1 MVLWLSFF
9 INDKWYE
16 KNPWAVGRGKVEL
29 GEDSDIP
36 VLSMV
41 MNQYVPRPFF
51 KVKDDEEKT
60 FSTRGVMIKAL
71 SFMLIMAVVFVFS
84 YLFVD
89 FSPEGKTDLQK
100 GMSILPCFLG
110 LIGYGLD
117 ILWLSQRF
125 TRWAFVC
132 SIVCKYAFFAMWG
145 LMFAGVVHD
154 RPEVWPVVVAVFVAA
169 LVCVV
174 CMGWLSFC
182 EVGSFCFGY
191 GCGVCCYCGG
201 VFCGYGVSW

>member
-1 MVLWLSFF
+1 
-9 INDKWYE
+9 
-16 KNPWAVGRGKVEL
+16 
-29 GEDSDIP
+29 
-36 VLSMV
+36 
-41 MNQYVPRPFF
+41 
-51 KVKDDEEKT
+51 
-60 FSTRGVMIKAL
+60 MIKAL
-71 SFMLIMAVVFVFS
+71 SFMLIMAVEFVFS

-89 FSPEGKTDLQK
+89 FSLEGKTDLQK

-154 RPEVWPVVVAVFVAA
+154 RPEVWPVVVAFFVDMVFPGSYVWGVAA
-169 LVCVV
+169 GSGLAVFAV
-174 CMGWLSFC
+174 LSFFADVDAVEWFSRC
-182 EVGSFCFGY
+182 EGLSGY
-191 GCGVCCYCGG
+191 YEWGAAFSL
-201 VFCGYGVSW
+201 VFDVVLCIAGLAKATSENSSDTN